1 MRGLLVI
8 GHGSRRE
15 EANETVRALARDL
28 AAPDSDTVPGESGEF
43 GEFVESGESGE
54 SGKFSESGEFS
65 ESWVSVEPAFLE
77 VVQPDIA
84 AGYAALARAGCT
96 DIVVH
101 PFFLFEGNH
110 TIHDIPAALAE
121 AQARHPAT
129 RWVLTE
135 PLGLHPGVVAAV
147 RDRIRLAQSR

>member
-15 EANETVRALARDL
+15 EANETVRTLARGL
-28 AAPDSDTVPGESGEF
+28 AVPSADAGNGQ
-43 GEFVESGESGE
+43 
-54 SGKFSESGEFS
+54 
-65 ESWVSVEPAFLE
+65 SWAAVQPAFLE

-84 AGYAALARAGCT
+84 TGYAALAQAGCT

-121 AQARHPAT
+121 AQASHPAT
-129 RWVLTE
+129 TWTLTD

-147 RDRIRLAQSR
+147 RDRIRLARLAR